1 MENTIIVVAAMGNLT
16 DSEFVNEIDL
26 KQQAMTENSTIV
38 PNISPTAAEVKT
50 KGLAMLND
58 MKARD
63 LMVSEIKQKTS
74 DIESQRKDLT
84 NIMTSQW
91 AYKIQEAV
99 EGDEGKVELLRFKVK
114 GKSPSMSPD
123 PECAP
128 LISKIDINVA
138 GQHTLNLIDSQAN
151 KRCLPKGILRIDIY
165 GQTGGTAP
173 ANLSELITNGGG
185 YLGQA
190 TKSKFVNTFTGQKTG
205 TIEYYIAVYVSKKT
219 KKPFSQGKMASAVI
233 TM

>member
-91 AYKIQEAV
+91 GYKIEEAV
-99 EGDEGKVELLRFKVK
+99 EGDEGNVELVRFIV
-114 GKSPSMSPD
+114 
-123 PECAP
+123 
-128 LISKIDINVA
+128 
-138 GQHTLNLIDSQAN
+138 
-151 KRCLPKGILRIDIY
+151 
-165 GQTGGTAP
+165 
-173 ANLSELITNGGG
+173 
-185 YLGQA
+185 
-190 TKSKFVNTFTGQKTG
+190 
-205 TIEYYIAVYVSKKT
+205 
-219 KKPFSQGKMASAVI
+219 
-233 TM
+233 